1 MNGVTAIRIGTDNIA
16 IFRRVLFLLTKAD
29 VVSIVTDVVI
39 NSHDTVNLST
49 GILTISKEIDWF
61 VRDTYI
67 NESNS
72 NNIERIIPNFIKI
85 ILNFDEIK

>member
-39 NSHDTVNLST
+39 NSHETVNLST

-72 NNIERIIPNFIKI
+72 NNIERIIPNFIKCVRQI
-85 ILNFDEIK
+85 

>member
-39 NSHDTVNLST
+39 NSHETVNLST
-49 GILTISKEIDWF
+49 GILTISKEID
-61 VRDTYI
+61 
-67 NESNS
+67 
-72 NNIERIIPNFIKI
+72 
-85 ILNFDEIK
+85 